1 MSVRRDLA
9 FRPGHPTRP
18 SSRNYPLN
26 DNLTPG
32 ETPEAPHVLCA
43 GCAADRSAR
52 GRRSLKRGSVWSSIS
67 RRAIALARCAALG
80 SPSAAE
86 TIEPFIRMCQERAN
100 ESGSLKLASSASW
113 RTTDVLQVL
122 DARSAGWMSS
132 SELEQHVDERA
143 GFEVIAVK
151 PLVKQLA
158 SMLIG
163 GTLSRRSRCRR
174 SLASSSAT
182 SAIWS
187 SPCTS
192 AEELK
197 NLR

>member
-9 FRPGHPTRP
+9 FRPEHPTRP

-32 ETPEAPHVLCA
+32 ENPRRPTFSRAPL
-43 GCAADRSAR
+43 RR
-52 GRRSLKRGSVWSSIS
+52 GRRSLKRGRCGPRSVAGPSLWLVVPRWGHPRQRRRSSLS
-67 RRAIALARCAALG
+67 SGCATSGRTSQGRSSSLPRRAGARPRNGL
-80 SPSAAE
+80 E
-86 TIEPFIRMCQERAN
+86 
-100 ESGSLKLASSASW
+100 
-113 RTTDVLQVL
+113 VL
-122 DARSAGWMSS
+122 DARSAGWMRS
-132 SELEQHVDERA
+132 SELEQHVDKRA